1 MKTPHAVSIAFA
13 ARCYT
18 TYLQVRVTAEPQRV
32 ECDSPA
38 SVFHEPFT
46 PLFTNPDVS
55 TIVGRYWPVRL
66 EEGEPKLFHTE
77 PRVQVLGRC
86 HWRSSSGP
94 VVVMVHGLEGSCDS
108 TYMRWM
114 ARAALDA
121 GFDVVRLNVRN
132 CGGTEHLAPTLYHSG
147 LTTDLR
153 AVVEQLASRKIFII
167 GFSMG
172 GNQALKL
179 AGEWAAKAPR
189 HVLGISAISAP
200 IDLEVC
206 ARRLGEPRNRVYER
220 HFLRLLTARYRRKA
234 ALFPGRFSLDA
245 LPRVRSIVGFDDYI
259 TAPAFGFQGAQD
271 YYQRSSALPYLGE
284 VRLPTLLIQ
293 AQDDPFIPFESF
305 RVPPNPVIRVLAPRH
320 GGHVAFLARC
330 KPRFWA
336 AEQVI
341 RFCKSFG
348 AVRLRPTD

>member
-1 MKTPHAVSIAFA
+1 M
-13 ARCYT
+13 T
-18 TYLQVRVTAEPQRV
+18 TERQRLGH
-32 ECDSPA
+32 ESPA
-38 SVFHEPFT
+38 SVFHEPYT
-46 PLFTNPDVS
+46 PLFRNPDLN
-55 TIVGRYWPVRL
+55 TIVGRYWPVSL
-66 EEGEPKLFHTE
+66 DAGEAKLFQTE
-77 PRVQVLGRC
+77 PGVQVLGRC
-86 HWRSSSGP
+86 HWRNSGGP
-94 VVVMVHGLEGSCDS
+94 VVVMVHGLEGCCDS

-132 CGGTEHLAPTLYHSG
+132 CGGTESLASTLYHSG

-153 AVVEQLASRKIFII
+153 AVVEQLAPRQVFII

-179 AGEWAAKAPR
+179 AGEWGAQHPK

-200 IDLEVC
+200 IDLAVC
-206 ARRLGEPRNRVYER
+206 ARRLGEPGNRVYER
-220 HFLRLLTARYRRKA
+220 HFLRSLTARYRRKA

-245 LPRVRSIVGFDDYI
+245 LPRVCSIVDFDEYI
-259 TAPAFGFQGAQD
+259 TAPAFGFQGAQH

-284 VRLPTLLIQ
+284 VRIPTLLIQ

-320 GGHVAFLARC
+320 GGHVAFLTRR

-341 RFCKSFG
+341 RFCRS
-348 AVRLRPTD
+348 RLEEQG